1 MAVLPLI
8 ALGASLVGTGMSAFG
23 QYRAGQAQKGAY
35 DYSAR
40 VAESEAGVARA
51 GAAREE
57 EIHRAK
63 LQRLIGTQRAL
74 YGAAGVDIAA
84 GSPLLTMMQT
94 AEEGERE
101 AEFIRYGGEVSA
113 TKKLNEARMARF
125 YGKQASRAGAWGAGS
140 TFLTGLGQAG
150 LSYVGTRTPKT
161 KTTPSYYGWGGE
173 GQNF

>member
-8 ALGASLVGTGMSAFG
+8 ALGVSLVGTGMSAFG

-57 EIHRAK
+57 EVHRAK
-63 LQRLIGTQRAL
+63 LQRLMGTQRAL
-74 YGAAGVDIAA
+74 YGAAGVDIAS
-84 GSPLLTMMQT
+84 GSPLLTLMST

-101 AEFIRYGGEVSA
+101 AEFIKYGGEVSA
-113 TKKLNEARMARF
+113 TRSLNEARMNRF

-150 LSYVGTRTPKT
+150 LGYYGRGKT
-161 KTTPSYYGWGGE
+161 TSKTTPSYYGWGGE